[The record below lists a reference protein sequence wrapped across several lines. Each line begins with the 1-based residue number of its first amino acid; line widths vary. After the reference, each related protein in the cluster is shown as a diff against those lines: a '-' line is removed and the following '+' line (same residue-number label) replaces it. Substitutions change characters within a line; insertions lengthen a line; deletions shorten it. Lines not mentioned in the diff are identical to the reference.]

1 VTGDAP
7 GDRDETEP
15 NGVERD
21 RPCRRADAGRGR
33 QAAAVLLTV
42 AICTW
47 NRAGPLAATLDS
59 LRALEEPCGAGW
71 ELLLVDNNSTDGTR
85 RVAGRFADRLPLRYA
100 FEPRQGLSS
109 ARNRAVRE
117 ARGDL
122 VVWTDDDVLVG
133 PGWLRAY
140 ADAARQHPDA
150 AFFGGPIE
158 PHWLREPPGWLV
170 RNLHVL
176 GTAFAL
182 RHLGPG
188 RRAILEPKELPFGAN
203 MAIRRPALAA
213 AGFDPALGRVG
224 AALTSG
230 EETALLRALLARGER
245 GVWLGDA
252 PVRHVLPPSRA
263 TRRYVRSYFGW
274 IGRLEARD
282 ALARGD
288 PPAPRKLRRRRA
300 RLRRQAWLSLSRD
313 EAWAK
318 AFKEAAK
325 LGGALA
331 ELAAAAARTP

>member
-1 VTGDAP
+1 V
-7 GDRDETEP
+7 
-15 NGVERD
+15 
-21 RPCRRADAGRGR
+21 AGS
-33 QAAAVLLTV
+33 VLLTV

-47 NRAGPLAATLDS
+47 NRAELLTATLDS
-59 LRALEEPCGAGW
+59 FCALEDPHGADW
-71 ELLLVDNNSTDGTR
+71 ELLLVDNNSTDDTR
-85 RVAGRFADRLPLRYA
+85 QIAARLAARLPLRYV

-158 PHWLREPPGWLV
+158 PHWLREPPGWLA
-170 RNLHVL
+170 RNLHVF

-203 MAIRRPALAA
+203 MAIRRSALAT
-213 AGFDPALGRVG
+213 AGFDVALGRVG
-224 AALTSG
+224 AVLASG

-245 GVWLGDA
+245 GMWLGDA
-252 PVRHVLPPSRA
+252 PVRHMLPPSRA
-263 TRRYVRSYFGW
+263 TRRYVRNYFEW
-274 IGRLEARD
+274 IGRVEARD
-282 ALARGD
+282 ALAQRA
-288 PPAPRKLRRRRA
+288 PPALRKLRRHRA
-300 RLRRQAWLSLSRD
+300 RLRRRAWLSLSRD